1 MRLIDKI
8 REGIEDFQLNRQF
21 KAGAA
26 SEGEP
31 HTMPPPQD
39 TQRMFMDMIQG
50 MPSETTNAHEAIDA
64 KIMENDLYN
73 LTSPSSGGGGG
84 GGAGGDEQQ
93 WKGGLGLL
101 DLFSVAG
108 GGYAGYRGA
117 KALLPMLKNLFGK
130 KAVSKRSF
138 PGPGPMQSEID
149 AIQRILSS
157 PAYLRRGMK
166 LPAPESKGFRKTG
179 ITKGTATPNDPLFEA
194 MKKFDTQGNI
204 IPRQRMLEFLENN
217 PAGKRFR

>member
-73 LTSPSSGGGGG
+73 LTSHSSGGGG
-84 GGAGGDEQQ
+84 
-93 WKGGLGLL
+93 
-101 DLFSVAG
+101 
-108 GGYAGYRGA
+108 
-117 KALLPMLKNLFGK
+117 
-130 KAVSKRSF
+130 
-138 PGPGPMQSEID
+138 
-149 AIQRILSS
+149 
-157 PAYLRRGMK
+157 
-166 LPAPESKGFRKTG
+166 
-179 ITKGTATPNDPLFEA
+179 
-194 MKKFDTQGNI
+194 
-204 IPRQRMLEFLENN
+204 
-217 PAGKRFR
+217 